1 MPIEMEKVSDVNSAF
16 VILGELENK
25 CAIGSDCRK
34 DIISDEKHIT
44 NWINNLFFY
53 LLKQS
58 YEIFYLYLF

>member
-34 DIISDEKHIT
+34 DIISDEKHM
-44 NWINNLFFY
+44 
-53 LLKQS
+53 K
-58 YEIFYLYLF
+58 